1 MPQIPIHLVPFEF
14 SNLNFIVTLWVYYM
28 HIRTARGLT
37 INFELYSHI
46 ETLSEIDVNVTFM
59 FTYTFAINDTLMKQ
73 PSDP

>member
-37 INFELYSHI
+37 IRNTGHLKIPCLH
-46 ETLSEIDVNVTFM
+46 M
-59 FTYTFAINDTLMKQ
+59 
-73 PSDP
+73 